1 MAGGGGAEGFANVC
15 SMFLFFFFGIL
26 RDFYCLIFMFSI
38 ANIYFFFLFF
48 FSLIENYLISIHVFP
63 ILNPPP
69 SSLPL
74 SVAQEGGGGDGG
86 LGSVGL
92 VVVGETTSISK
103 GG

>member
-1 MAGGGGAEGFANVC
+1 MGQRGLQMFAPC
-15 SMFLFFFFGIL
+15 FFFFFFGIL

>member
-1 MAGGGGAEGFANVC
+1 MAFVQKSSYVNIQ
-15 SMFLFFFFGIL
+15 FLQFL
-26 RDFYCLIFMFSI
+26 E
-38 ANIYFFFLFF
+38 AIYFDVSFHKGSRWPNLFLSF